1 MDKNAEE
8 NFGEIVSFLIKEKF
22 ITRENVEYAARVQS
36 KLVSQKSLIDVLK
49 DLNYINDDQIKTTL
63 KNSQITM
70 RIGDLLVDLGIIS
83 KEKLDAAFEIQ
94 KKEEKPKKIGAILI
108 EQRFVSE
115 AELIGIL
122 SLQLG
127 FPYTDPVAAE
137 IEADLFYKA
146 PAKWYRSHNFI
157 PIKSEEDGIVI
168 AFSDP
173 LDQEDIKGAKDL
185 FGDNIKRAIASQ
197 NEIERA
203 IDKNLNLSKKGETV
217 VAVDEDSITGIVN
230 SIIKNAA
237 SEDVSDIHIEP
248 LRDRLQVRFRQ
259 DGILIHYKDFPKNI
273 SPSLVSRIK
282 VLSGSDITE
291 KRRHQGGRISFEH
304 GGQDLDLRVSY
315 YVTIYGEKV
324 VLRILNKMDQLID
337 INDIGMQPK
346 ILDRFLNDA
355 LDVPSGVM
363 IVTGPTGSG
372 KTTTVYSCIKHIHKP
387 NISIITAE
395 EPVEYIIDGISQCS
409 INPKINLTFEE
420 TLRHVVRQ
428 DPDVI
433 VIGEIRDKYSA
444 DVAVHAALT
453 GHKVL
458 TTFHTED
465 SIGGLI
471 RLLNM
476 DIEAFLISSTVV
488 CVLAQ
493 RLLRKTCFSCGKP
506 YKPNPVELSRIG
518 YSQKDISNA
527 EFRKGAGC
535 PVCRHTG
542 YKGRMPVFEMLI
554 LNEVVR
560 DEILNNSSSYQIR
573 KISIDNTGLV
583 TLLEDAVYKAALGQ
597 TTLEEVFRCVPRL
610 IMPRPFNVLH
620 RLLGA

>member
-1 MDKNAEE
+1 MNKNSAD
-8 NFGEIVSFLIKEKF
+8 NFGEIVSLLIKEKF
-22 ITRENVEYAARVQS
+22 ISREKVEYAARVQS
-36 KLVSQKSLIDVLK
+36 KLVSERSLIDVLK
-49 DLNYINDDQIKTTL
+49 DLNYVRDDQVKIAL
-63 KNSQITM
+63 RNNQITM
-70 RIGDLLVDLGIIS
+70 RIGDLLLELGIIS
-83 KEKLDAAFEIQ
+83 KEKLQAAFEIQ
-94 KKEEKPKKIGAILI
+94 KKETTPKKIGVVLT

-115 AELIGIL
+115 AEIIGIL

-127 FPYTDPVAAE
+127 FPYVDPVAAE
-137 IEADLFYKA
+137 IETDLFYKA

-157 PIKSEEDGIVI
+157 PIKREEDGIII

-173 LDQEDIKGAKDL
+173 LDQKDVKGASDL
-185 FGDNIKRAIASQ
+185 FGDNVKPAIASQ

-203 IDKNLNLSKKGETV
+203 IDKNLNISKKGKTLIS
-217 VAVDEDSITGIVN
+217 VDDDSVSGLVN

-248 LRDRLQVRFRQ
+248 LSDRVQVRFRQ
-259 DGILIHYKDFPKNI
+259 DGILVPYKDLPKTTL
-273 SPSLVSRIK
+273 PSLVSRIK

-304 GGQDLDLRVSY
+304 GGQELDLRVSY

-337 INDIGMQPK
+337 ITDIGMRPK
-346 ILDRFLNDA
+346 ILERFINDA

-409 INPKINLTFEE
+409 INPKINLTYEE

-493 RLLRKTCFSCGKP
+493 RLLRKTCSSCWKP
-506 YKPNPVELSRIG
+506 YQPSPAELSRIG
-518 YSQKDISNA
+518 YSRKDISNV
-527 EFRKGAGC
+527 EFRKGKGC
-535 PVCRHTG
+535 PQCRHTG
-542 YKGRMPVFEMLI
+542 YKGRLAAFEMLI
-554 LNEVVR
+554 LNEVIR

-573 KISIDNTGLV
+573 QISIDNTGLV
-583 TLLEDAVYKAALGQ
+583 TLLEDAVCKAAMGH

-610 IMPRPFNVLH
+610 MQPRPLNVLR
-620 RLLGA
+620 RLLGN